1 MQATLERFIT
11 TLQQENRLSSHTLN
25 SYQHDLQ
32 TTIRFFSEHNLD
44 DWQEIKDEHI
54 RQLLMHR
61 RSKQLSPKSL
71 NRLLSTLRTFFQYLV
86 EQGTIIQ
93 NPVNT
98 ITNLKSTRSLPK
110 ALDTEQ
116 MAKLLDLS
124 TTDPF
129 SIRDLAIVEL
139 LYSAGL
145 RISELVALN
154 ISDVD
159 LSQQQVSVIGKGKKA
174 RIGLIGRYAKN
185 ALERWL
191 PIREEKIQP
200 GEQALFLNQK
210 GTRISARGIQYRLK
224 QLGYR
229 QEITDLHPHRIRH
242 SFASHVL
249 ESSQDLRAVQELLGH
264 ENLNTTQIYT
274 KVNFQH
280 LATIYDQCHP
290 RAQRKKDTDYE
301 D

>member
-1 MQATLERFIT
+1 MQAALDRFIT
-11 TLQQENRLSSHTLN
+11 LLQQENRLSAHTVN
-25 SYQHDLQ
+25 SYRHDLQ
-32 TTIRFFSEHNLD
+32 ITIRFFSEHNID
-44 DWQEIKDEHI
+44 EWQEIKDDHI

-61 RSKQLSPKSL
+61 RSKQLSSKSL
-71 NRLLSTLRTFFQYLV
+71 NRLLSTLRTFFQHLV
-86 EQGTIIQ
+86 EQSTITR
-93 NPVNT
+93 NPVDT
-98 ITNLKSTRSLPK
+98 ITNLKARRSLPK

-124 TTDPF
+124 TNDPF

-154 ISDVD
+154 INDID
-159 LSQQQVSVIGKGKKA
+159 LTQQQVSVIGKGKKA
-174 RIGLIGRYAKN
+174 RIGLIGRCAKS

-191 PIREEKIQP
+191 AIRKEKIQP
-200 GEQALFLNQK
+200 DEQALFLNQK
-210 GTRISARGIQYRLK
+210 GTRLSARGIQYRLK
-224 QLGYR
+224 QLGYQ

-242 SFASHVL
+242 SFASHLL

-280 LATIYDQCHP
+280 LASIYDQCHP
-290 RAQRKKDTDYE
+290 RAHRKKDIDY
-301 D
+301 DD